1 MCPAEPAFGGAAC
14 CVVSERDSS
23 TMGGEFFRLPSGSHL
38 EPVLEGAPWPRK
50 GPKRVLDAHR
60 ARRWPRERNRGC

>member
-50 GPKRVLDAHR
+50 GNETR
-60 ARRWPRERNRGC
+60 ARRASRAAMA